1 MRLKLS
7 CFIFLI
13 LLYLSLQVLFIYY
26 SDSPASLKENSNL
39 IHLSISE
46 PFHYDQH
53 NATKFIFKKLLE
65 DNQDINSNQCSFPN
79 PQFTEK
85 ESEIIFKYKTYPKCK
100 TTTKLEISLYNN
112 TLKVRCP
119 NKLKPRF
126 IHDTATRQTLGG
138 RIKPKSKWTLSAKIN
153 SNSEYI
159 IISCGKK
166 STYAYAFLRFQGKL
180 SQKANKKREDLGWNE
195 KNFNV
200 FILLFDQI
208 SRYSALRN
216 WPKTINFLNHFSENS
231 NFNSSISLYEF
242 EKTPSVK
249 PYTLD
254 NIVPLL
260 YGKTY
265 KEMASKVGSK
275 RLAPFEYSKRHLFY
289 QYKYS
294 IWKFYSNLGYTT
306 MFLHDSV
313 YDFLSKILGRDIA
326 ADHSFLNFWR
336 AALGVYGWSDF
347 DDKQRCLGDKDSH
360 ELSLEYLY
368 QYAETY
374 KDNNK
379 FSYVHLDAAHEDSG
393 NVKTVDKDLGPF
405 FDRFFRLMQQRNESF
420 VFFLLSDHGI
430 KYMNDNMWDIRT
442 FYESVDPMMYVFV
455 SKDVEEKW
463 KMKEILKHNTKAVV
477 SRFDINLSFKDLA
490 YYPYNLNR
498 ETYYDH
504 YKTQYSIE
512 GVSSI
517 FSEKIS
523 YLRTCNDILV
533 KPEYCL
539 CKKPVDIDS
548 YTIKFDTL
556 KSYFRQ
562 LVIKYFDLQSKRETD
577 CKALNDFEI
586 ESGKMFKL
594 EENRLGGDTI
604 YYFVLISE
612 DLTIEVMARF
622 CSQDK
627 IEISGQI
634 LDEKVFPYLYF
645 VVERR
650 VFFLQIASV
659 DLIGAKCKKNC
670 VC

>member
-289 QYKYS
+289 RYKYS
-294 IWKFYSNLGYTT
+294 IRKFYSNLGYTT
-306 MFLHDSV
+306 MFV
-313 YDFLSKILGRDIA
+313 
-326 ADHSFLNFWR
+326 
-336 AALGVYGWSDF
+336 
-347 DDKQRCLGDKDSH
+347 
-360 ELSLEYLY
+360 
-368 QYAETY
+368 
-374 KDNNK
+374 
-379 FSYVHLDAAHEDSG
+379 
-393 NVKTVDKDLGPF
+393 
-405 FDRFFRLMQQRNESF
+405 
-420 VFFLLSDHGI
+420 
-430 KYMNDNMWDIRT
+430 ND
-442 FYESVDPMMYVFV
+442 
-455 SKDVEEKW
+455 
-463 KMKEILKHNTKAVV
+463 
-477 SRFDINLSFKDLA
+477 
-490 YYPYNLNR
+490 
-498 ETYYDH
+498 
-504 YKTQYSIE
+504 
-512 GVSSI
+512 
-517 FSEKIS
+517 
-523 YLRTCNDILV
+523 
-533 KPEYCL
+533 
-539 CKKPVDIDS
+539 
-548 YTIKFDTL
+548 
-556 KSYFRQ
+556 
-562 LVIKYFDLQSKRETD
+562 
-577 CKALNDFEI
+577 
-586 ESGKMFKL
+586 
-594 EENRLGGDTI
+594 
-604 YYFVLISE
+604 
-612 DLTIEVMARF
+612 
-622 CSQDK
+622 
-627 IEISGQI
+627 
-634 LDEKVFPYLYF
+634 
-645 VVERR
+645 
-650 VFFLQIASV
+650 
-659 DLIGAKCKKNC
+659 
-670 VC
+670 